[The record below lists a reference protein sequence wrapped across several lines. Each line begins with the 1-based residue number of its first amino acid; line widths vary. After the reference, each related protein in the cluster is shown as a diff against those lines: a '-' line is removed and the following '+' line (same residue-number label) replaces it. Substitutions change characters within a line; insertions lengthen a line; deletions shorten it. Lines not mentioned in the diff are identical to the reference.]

1 MVKGTYLYREF
12 MLRLDVRRLTQ
23 QYYDLKEQ
31 GLHTWATYDE
41 HKKSIKASFAAIRRS
56 LKRYKDRRIKAGFFY
71 MYSFN
76 PKLALRDEPYL
87 HYAAKRSFE
96 ENRTDPPEQSLMH
109 KQATKNLL
117 VHQDHQSG
125 RSVRARLETWDT
137 VE

>member
-31 GLHTWATYDE
+31 GLHTWAAYDE

-71 MYSFN
+71 MCTHST
-76 PKLALRDEPYL
+76 L
-87 HYAAKRSFE
+87 
-96 ENRTDPPEQSLMH
+96 
-109 KQATKNLL
+109 NLL
-117 VHQDHQSG
+117 YVMSPMYTMPQKEALKKIRRILRNRVLCTSKQRKTSWYIKIIN
-125 RSVRARLETWDT
+125 L
-137 VE
+137 VEV